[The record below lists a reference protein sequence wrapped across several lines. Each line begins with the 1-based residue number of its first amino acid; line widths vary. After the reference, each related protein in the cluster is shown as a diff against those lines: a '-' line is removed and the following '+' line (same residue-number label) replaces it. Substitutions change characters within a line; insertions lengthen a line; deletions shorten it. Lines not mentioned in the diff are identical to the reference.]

1 MVVTSED
8 TREAASQRIGKFDL
22 AKALCVGNVYLI
34 LKDGEIYGLSVHG
47 HHLSLFRQAEPQPDA
62 LFNVDSRILQ
72 RVMLLLLRWHV
83 HLRHFKNTIIASQK
97 ILEHSSYLGMC
108 LSRHFE
114 AVFHVS
120 NYPSCRRRTT
130 FVSKL
135 RTIAC

>member
-62 LFNVDSRILQ
+62 LFDVDSRIL
-72 RVMLLLLRWHV
+72 
-83 HLRHFKNTIIASQK
+83 
-97 ILEHSSYLGMC
+97 
-108 LSRHFE
+108 
-114 AVFHVS
+114 
-120 NYPSCRRRTT
+120 
-130 FVSKL
+130 
-135 RTIAC
+135 